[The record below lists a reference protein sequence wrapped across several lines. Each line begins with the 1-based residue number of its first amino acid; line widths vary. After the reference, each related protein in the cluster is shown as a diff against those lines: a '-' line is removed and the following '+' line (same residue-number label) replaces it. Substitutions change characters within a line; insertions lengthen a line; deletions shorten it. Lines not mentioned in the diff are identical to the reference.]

1 MHGASTTQQY
11 LMGGRA
17 IEEASERSPVKYSL
31 NLPFKKEKAREIDYQ
46 NLKLAKRI
54 ITTRPKIASKD
65 ALDKKF
71 LKDKRQSNAIMI
83 TKNS

>member
-1 MHGASTTQQY
+1 
-11 LMGGRA
+11 MGGRA
-17 IEEASERSPVKYSL
+17 IEEGNERSPGKFSL

-65 ALDKKF
+65 ALDKKYH
-71 LKDKRQSNAIMI
+71 KERKNSNAIMI
-83 TKNS
+83 AKNSSIDVSRLVEF